1 MLNLLYNT
9 LMNRKQTHV
18 IGLLLAMLLPLQAV
32 AYFTP
37 EDVLLSKEFFL
48 PPSSRETETRI
59 ANQVDRSAERR
70 EREQALLMV
79 RQTPETAS
87 ALDDADLL
95 QSVIGS
101 DETLRAAAPTAQS
114 LGGLDASDLKLL
126 ETVRLLQTRE
136 NRLVDRVQTNQ
147 QTLEYYGS
155 RPEFLHG
162 GAPPL
167 PPTGAG
173 GALAAMTMIGAV
185 LWTMRRAQKAEQ
197 ITRVGA

>member
-1 MLNLLYNT
+1 MLDLLYNT
-9 LMNRKQTHV
+9 LMSRIHIHATG
-18 IGLLLAMLLPLQAV
+18 ILLAILLPAQTL

-59 ANQVDRSAERR
+59 ANQVEASAERR

-79 RQTPETAS
+79 RQTPES
-87 ALDDADLL
+87 SVLDDEDLL
-95 QSVIGS
+95 QSVIGT
-101 DETLRAAAPTAQS
+101 DGTLRAAAPSAQP
-114 LGGLDASDLKLL
+114 LGGGLDASDLKLL

-173 GALAAMTMIGAV
+173 GALAAITMIGAV
-185 LWTMRRAQKAEQ
+185 LWTIRRAQKAEQ